1 MATAV
6 VHKLLHHDHS
16 NRESSPQPNQMPS
29 PVQNDQDP
37 AAVDPARDKEKRML
51 AQWEEVKRPLSPAQI
66 PIDANQKMVG
76 HSSQVLRQEDFEL
89 VKTLGTGMDTCD
101 GQLYRWC

>member
-16 NRESSPQPNQMPS
+16 NRESSPQPNQLLS
-29 PVQNDQDP
+29 PAQNDQDP
-37 AAVDPARDKEKRML
+37 AAMDPARDEEKRML

-66 PIDANQKMVG
+66 TDANQKMVG
-76 HSSQVLRQEDFEL
+76 HSSRVLRQEDFEL
-89 VKTLGTGMDTCD
+89 VKTLGTGMDTC
-101 GQLYRWC
+101 GGRLYG